1 MARKAGFGSTRGP
14 VTGRGRT
21 CVLWALAWASES
33 SGLGG
38 PEGAPPHDS
47 RPPST
52 PAEVEELSGQ
62 PRKRAK
68 CEALLTIPSAL
79 KSS

>member
-33 SGLGG
+33 SGR
-38 PEGAPPHDS
+38 GAPKE
-47 RPPST
+47 PPARQQASLHT
-52 PAEVEELSGQ
+52 RGGRGAQWAAQEKGEM
-62 PRKRAK
+62 
-68 CEALLTIPSAL
+68 
-79 KSS
+79 